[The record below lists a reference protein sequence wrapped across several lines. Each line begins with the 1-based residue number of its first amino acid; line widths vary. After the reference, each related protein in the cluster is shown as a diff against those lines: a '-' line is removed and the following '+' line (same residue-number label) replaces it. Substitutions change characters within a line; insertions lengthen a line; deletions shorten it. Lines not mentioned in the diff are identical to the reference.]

1 MKLRDFTPEETVQVS
16 ALVYSPGYKILRD
29 ALQASLDTLTD
40 AIEDQTDDVQERRVT
55 AEWRSLRRLLKLM
68 DYLIQQAREETTS
81 LRNLEQQT
89 GQMQI
94 GDTSILGLDR
104 RGIGSA
110 GCQASRFRAI
120 SLVPWMAI
128 QGVKEQP

>member
-1 MKLRDFTPEETVQVS
+1 VKLRDFTPEETVQVS

-94 GDTSILGLDR
+94 GDTSILGLESQAR
-104 RGIGSA
+104 QATAFQNILKGISYDNLTLGD
-110 GCQASRFRAI
+110 
-120 SLVPWMAI
+120 
-128 QGVKEQP
+128 EED

>member
-81 LRNLEQQT
+81 LRNLERDT
-89 GQMQI
+89 GQLQI
-94 GDTSILGLDR
+94 GDTSILGLESQAR
-104 RGIGSA
+104 QATAFQNILKGISYDNLTLGD
-110 GCQASRFRAI
+110 
-120 SLVPWMAI
+120 
-128 QGVKEQP
+128 EED

>member
-89 GQMQI
+89 GQLQI
-94 GDTSILGLDR
+94 GDTSILGLESQAR
-104 RGIGSA
+104 QATAFQNIMKGISYDNLTLGD
-110 GCQASRFRAI
+110 
-120 SLVPWMAI
+120 
-128 QGVKEQP
+128 EED

>member
-89 GQMQI
+89 GQLQI
-94 GDTSILGLDR
+94 GDTSILGLESQAR
-104 RGIGSA
+104 QATAFQNILKGISYDNLTLGD
-110 GCQASRFRAI
+110 
-120 SLVPWMAI
+120 
-128 QGVKEQP
+128 EED